1 MHCIRQNNLF
11 KVHEALTSD
20 CLDFHSNENN
30 FTNYQIFHSS
40 YHLCHTK
47 NEDLLWRFL
56 HHPKLVN
63 SHRKKRINY
72 LQHLHEA
79 YHFGMSHFVSKPE
92 RSIDDDVR
100 LIELQYQGLLL
111 YEKGVQEIEEDYQ
124 RWKESNES
132 VDSIVQS
139 TQYLD
144 ENSLHLYL
152 FFLFLHENTQ
162 STLSQ
167 QDADLLVET
176 INSLSTVDWFTFI
189 NPAKLGT
196 LCASL
201 IESFPDIH
209 TTLLPY
215 ASFLSNE
222 YYFYTVIIHLFK
234 SLIKAG
240 HDEDNYRV
248 ITLGRGKRTGEQIA
262 HFGGQCHHGAGLTP
276 QGLEVIALP
285 LQTLWR

>member
-176 INSLSTVDWFTFI
+176 INSLSTVDWFTF
-189 NPAKLGT
+189 
-196 LCASL
+196 
-201 IESFPDIH
+201 
-209 TTLLPY
+209 
-215 ASFLSNE
+215 
-222 YYFYTVIIHLFK
+222 
-234 SLIKAG
+234 
-240 HDEDNYRV
+240 
-248 ITLGRGKRTGEQIA
+248 
-262 HFGGQCHHGAGLTP
+262 
-276 QGLEVIALP
+276 
-285 LQTLWR
+285 